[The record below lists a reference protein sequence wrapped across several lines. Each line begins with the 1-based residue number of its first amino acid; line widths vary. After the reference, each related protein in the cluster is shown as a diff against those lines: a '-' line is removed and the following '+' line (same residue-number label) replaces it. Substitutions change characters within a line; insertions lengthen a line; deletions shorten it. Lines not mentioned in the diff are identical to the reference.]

1 IALEVAP
8 MERQQSALTSASAL
22 RAIGVAGIIGLITL
36 MLCSGANVLARFHT
50 MNNAKAEDALTSTLS
65 FRKLAARAPLERGF
79 HSLSDEGPMPGL
91 DGAIGWL
98 NSAPLSKRLLR
109 GKVVLI
115 DFWTYTCINS
125 LRPLPYVKAWATKYK
140 DAGLVVIGAH
150 TPEFSFEKEP
160 ANVETALKNLS
171 VVYPVAIDSN
181 YAIWHAFNN
190 QYWPAQ
196 YL

>member
-1 IALEVAP
+1 MSIKIGILAIAAGFVGVLLFS
-8 MERQQSALTSASAL
+8 QSQRPSSIPDL
-22 RAIGVAGIIGLITL
+22 G
-36 MLCSGANVLARFHT
+36 GAV
-50 MNNAKAEDALTSTLS
+50 
-65 FRKLAARAPLERGF
+65 
-79 HSLSDEGPMPGL
+79 
-91 DGAIGWL
+91 GWL
-98 NSAPLSKRLLR
+98 NSGALNTKALR

-115 DFWTYTCINS
+115 NFWTYTCINS
-125 LRPLPYVKAWATKYK
+125 LRPMPYVKSWAAKYR
-140 DAGLVVIGAH
+140 DAGLVVIGVH